1 MNWYAF
7 DYLGQCLPLGNC
19 GDYQVAT
26 EIADDAIGEDWAFI
40 MTAQEIIDLALKVRR
55 LNNEPPS

>member
-19 GDYQVAT
+19 GDNQVAT

-40 MTAQEIIDLALKVRR
+40 MTAQEIIEIALKVK
-55 LNNEPPS
+55 ESE